1 MHQSNIKIAKR
12 TLNILKNKPWD
23 RIKLAEI
30 LKDINLKHTSIKN
43 KIDLLKNINRYVD
56 YLLNKESVSIEK
68 SSEKDMLFEVIMM
81 RFDILQKNRKSFIM
95 LYKSFKTKPQKSLI
109 LIPSFLDSMILT
121 LSFVGIEKK
130 GLKGSLFIKSIFII
144 YVLTFFTWI
153 NDESNSLEKT
163 MTNLDKLLEQSKLII
178 NLVK

>member
-12 TLNILKNKPWD
+12 TLNILKNKTWD

-81 RFDILQKNRKSFIM
+81 RFDILQKNRK
-95 LYKSFKTKPQKSLI
+95 
-109 LIPSFLDSMILT
+109 
-121 LSFVGIEKK
+121 
-130 GLKGSLFIKSIFII
+130 
-144 YVLTFFTWI
+144 
-153 NDESNSLEKT
+153 
-163 MTNLDKLLEQSKLII
+163 
-178 NLVK
+178 